1 MNLRHEL
8 KYTINPTQA
17 EYLKE
22 QLTKIMTLDR
32 TSLRDKSYTV
42 RSLYFDT
49 LNSSAFYDK
58 MDGIEFRKKYRIRYY
73 NFDESFIRL
82 ECKEKL
88 DDMCHKT
95 QFRISKEM
103 ALMVMKKDLNS
114 IPLSEYNLFTDFVME
129 LKLNHLVPSIIID
142 YKRTAF
148 VQDALDV
155 RITFDEQVS
164 TRCFDLDFFSRRF
177 VNQSIFNPNE
187 VILEVKYNTI
197 LPIHIHHLLNSVV
210 VNNQAISKFAL
221 GRDKK

>member
-1 MNLRHEL
+1 MILRHEL
-8 KYTINPTQA
+8 KYSISPTQA
-17 EYLKE
+17 AYLKD
-22 QLTKIMTLDR
+22 QLAKIMTLDR
-32 TSLRDKSYTV
+32 NALKDKSYTV

-49 LNSSAFYDK
+49 IDSSAFYDK

-82 ECKEKL
+82 ECKEKM
-88 DDMCHKT
+88 DNMCYKT

-103 ALMVMKKDLNS
+103 ALMVMKKDLHN
-114 IPLSEYNLFTDFVME
+114 IPLTEDNLFTDFVMD
-129 LKLNHLVPSIIID
+129 LKLKNLVPSIIID
-142 YKRTAF
+142 YKRIAY
-148 VQDALDV
+148 VLDALEV
-155 RITFDEQVS
+155 RITFDEQVT

-177 VNQSIFNPNE
+177 VNQSIFSPEE
-187 VILEVKYNTI
+187 VILEIKYNSI